1 MHQYGKSYFRTSIF
15 CDNIV
20 VQTKPSVD
28 VQLNH
33 VMKTRDLVTK
43 NNEKLQR
50 QQTALAENGK
60 KGVDFIDPPRD
71 QGFTRPK
78 VMH

>member
-1 MHQYGKSYFRTSIF
+1 
-15 CDNIV
+15 
-20 VQTKPSVD
+20 

-33 VMKTRDLVTK
+33 VLKTRDLVTK

-50 QQTALAENGK
+50 QQTALGENGK
-60 KGVDFIDPPRD
+60 KGADFIDPPRD

-78 VMH
+78 VMHQPNLY